1 MKKVVII
8 LWGAFAVLLLSVFFG
23 FIAIYNGWIGYMPDV
38 DELENP
44 VNRYASQVFTSDGKL
59 MGTWSLS
66 RDNRVF
72 VGYEDL
78 PSSLV
83 DALVATEDVRFYEHA
98 GVDVRALGRAIVK
111 RGFMGNSNAGGG
123 STITQQLAKQLYSE
137 RTHGFFARLLQKPVE
152 WVISIK
158 LERFYTK
165 QEILTMY
172 LNYFD
177 FLNNAVGIKTAAQV
191 YFNKHP
197 LELTVEESATLVGM
211 CKNPSMFNP
220 LRYPERCKERRNVV
234 LDQMNKAGYLSD
246 ADCEM
251 YKAKELVTNFH
262 SPSHKEGIAP
272 YFREYLRKIMMAKEP
287 VRSDYAS
294 WQEVNYYEDSLAW
307 KEDPLYGWCNKNRK
321 KNGENYN
328 IYTDGLKIYTTIDSR
343 MQRYAEEA
351 CFEHVAKY
359 LQPAFFREK
368 KGRAT
373 APYTRNLK
381 KEEVDAILKRSM
393 RQSDRWRTMKEAGYS
408 EEEIIKSFDEKQRMR
423 IFTYKGEIDTTMTP
437 MDSLRYIKHF
447 LRCGFVSLEA
457 KTGHVKAYVGGTDFE
472 HFTYD
477 MAGVGRR
484 QVGSTI
490 KPFLY
495 SLAMQDG
502 FTPCSIVPCEHI
514 SYGGWSPRGSAAGMV
529 SLLWG
534 LQHSNNLVSAYLID
548 HLRPQRFVELL
559 HRYGIRNNQIHADYP
574 LCLGTPD
581 IKVMEMVAAYT
592 AFANHG
598 IRTSPVYVTRIEDS
612 DGQVLVDFQSQQQE
626 VISAESSYR
635 MIQMMRAV
643 IDGGTGS
650 RIRGHYGLHCDMG
663 GKTGTTNGNSD
674 GWFIG
679 YTPTLVNGAWVGG
692 EDRDIHFDGMFYGQG
707 AAMGLPIW
715 ALYMKKV
722 FGDAS
727 LGYNPNDKFDIPEG
741 FSFCGEEGLFS
752 GSESN
757 TDDSGIDDIFN

>member
-83 DALVATEDVRFYEHA
+83 DALVATEDVRFYEHS

-220 LRYPERCKERRNVV
+220 LRFPERCKERRNVV

-423 IFTYKGEIDTTMTP
+423 IFTYRGEIDTTMTP

>member
-83 DALVATEDVRFYEHA
+83 DALVATEDVRFYEHS

-197 LELTVEESATLVGM
+197 LELSVEESATLVGM

>member
-44 VNRYASQVFTSDGKL
+44 VNRYASQVFTADGKL

-83 DALVATEDVRFYEHA
+83 DALVATEDVRFYEHS

-220 LRYPERCKERRNVV
+220 LRFPERCKDRRNVV

-294 WQEVNYYEDSLAW
+294 WQEVAYYEDSLAW

>member
-83 DALVATEDVRFYEHA
+83 DALVATEDVRFYEHS

-220 LRYPERCKERRNVV
+220 LRFPERCKERRNVV

>member
-83 DALVATEDVRFYEHA
+83 DALVATEDVRFYEHS

-368 KGRAT
+368 KGRTT

>member
-83 DALVATEDVRFYEHA
+83 DALVATEDVRFYEHS

>member
-83 DALVATEDVRFYEHA
+83 DALVATEDVRFYEHS

-246 ADCEM
+246 ADCKM